1 MTNKSEVNQYV
12 DQLFRHESGKM
23 VAVLTKI
30 LGTAHIDMAEDVVQ
44 DAIAEAINQWTYK
57 GVPENPAGWIYNV
70 ARYKAFNII
79 KRKKVGQKYL
89 EQLVQLIQSESAL
102 DPAADSFFS
111 EEEIADDQLRMMF
124 ICCHPSISTDSQIAL
139 TLKTLCGFSIPEI
152 AKAFLT
158 NQENINKRLVRAR
171 QYIRQSGISFELP
184 FDDHFESRLDSVLE
198 TIFLLF
204 SEGYNA
210 SEGEDAIRL
219 ELCEEAIRL
228 TQLIADHAKIHQKSQ
243 VWALLSL
250 MLLNTSRFKSRG
262 NENSEIVELAN
273 QKRELW
279 NQAMIQ
285 KGIECL
291 DKSIETNVISKYQIL
306 AAISAHHCTAATYGD
321 TDWESILSL
330 YDNLTQIDGSPII
343 LLNKA
348 VVVSKVHGAANAI
361 AELEGLGND
370 PLLQKYPYYYSTLAE
385 LNMERGAYETA
396 LQFFEKSIAFSRNEK
411 EISYMKNKIKYCK
424 SAI

>member
-1 MTNKSEVNQYV
+1 MTSKTEVNRHV

-23 VAVLTKI
+23 VAVLTKV
-30 LGTAHIDMAEDVVQ
+30 LGTANIDLAEDVVQ
-44 DAIAEAINQWTYK
+44 DAIVEAINQWTYK
-57 GVPENPAGWIYNV
+57 GVPENPTGWIYNV
-70 ARYKAFNII
+70 AKFKALNFI
-79 KRKKVGQKYL
+79 KREKLGQKHSAEL
-89 EQLVQLIQSESAL
+89 AHFIRSESVME
-102 DPAADSFFS
+102 PVADHFFS

-124 ICCHPSISTDSQIAL
+124 TCCHSSISTDSQIAL

-152 AKAFLT
+152 ANAFLT
-158 NQENINKRLVRAR
+158 NEENINKRLVRAR
-171 QYIRQSGISFELP
+171 QHIRESKLSFELP
-184 FDDHFESRLDSVLE
+184 FGTDFESRLNSVLE

-204 SEGYNA
+204 NEGYNA

-228 TQLIADHAKIHQKSQ
+228 TQLIADYPKIDQKNQ

-262 NENSEIVELAN
+262 NENDEIVELAN
-273 QKRELW
+273 QDRKLW
-279 NQAMIQ
+279 DKGMIQ

-306 AAISAHHCTAATYGD
+306 AAISAHHCTAAAYED

-330 YDNLTQIDGSPII
+330 YDNLMQIDDSPII

-348 VVVSKVHGAANAI
+348 VAVSKVHGSAKAI
-361 AELEGLGND
+361 TELEKLGNN
-370 PLLQKYPYYYSTLAE
+370 PLLQKYPYYYTTLAE
-385 LNMERGAYETA
+385 LNMELGEYQAA
-396 LQFFEKSIAFSRNEK
+396 LQFFEKSIAISRNQK
-411 EISYMKNKIKYCK
+411 EIRYLNDKIKYCK
-424 SAI
+424 SVI